1 MCRSRGP
8 AGSDP
13 PRFEFGSG
21 WVGRERTISRE
32 ESAATS
38 AGHSP
43 CLREVNV
50 PDGRRS
56 PLPSPDTV
64 VCQKRVARPLPF
76 CPPPA
81 PATIRYGV
89 PLVTRENPATR
100 STMGDREVADGR
112 FASTRQN
119 RTAGKALRA
128 ARLAAGTE
136 GAAPTQTEFAAR
148 LGDGLGLEISAA
160 ALSNWESGRRSVPA
174 QSCSRQ

>member
-1 MCRSRGP
+1 
-8 AGSDP
+8 A
-13 PRFEFGSG
+13 
-21 WVGRERTISRE
+21 
-32 ESAATS
+32 
-38 AGHSP
+38 
-43 CLREVNV
+43 
-50 PDGRRS
+50 
-56 PLPSPDTV
+56 
-64 VCQKRVARPLPF
+64 F
-76 CPPPA
+76 CPTPA

-160 ALSNWESGRRSVPA
+160 ALSNWESGRRSVPSA
-174 QSCSRQ
+174 VLLQAVAVSGGVCRCLAGQGPRQGRRRHVSRRGGRRSRSRRPCRASDGAGPRDLRARQD

>member
-1 MCRSRGP
+1 M
-8 AGSDP
+8 
-13 PRFEFGSG
+13 
-21 WVGRERTISRE
+21 GRERTISRE

-64 VCQKRVARPLPF
+64 VCQERVARHLAF
-76 CPPPA
+76 CPTPA
-81 PATIRYGV
+81 PVTIRYGV
-89 PLVTRENPATR
+89 PLVRTANPATL

-128 ARLAAGTE
+128 ARLAAGPE

-160 ALSNWESGRRSVPA
+160 ALSN
-174 QSCSRQ
+174 